1 MRIYAGVAA
10 IVAWFALALQLIL
23 IMRSEDGLSAAM
35 HFTNF
40 FSYFTIL
47 SNILVA
53 AVLTS
58 NRVGASNAVA
68 RWLRRPS
75 VMTAAALYITVTG
88 LVYAII
94 LAGIWAPTGWARVA
108 DQLLHYAM
116 PVIFV
121 VFWLAFVPKGTLSY
135 RQVPLFLVFPVA
147 YGVYSL
153 IRGPMVDW
161 YPYPFLDVRVHE
173 WSGVAVNIA
182 LMTAGFAVLAAFFVF
197 LDNLLG
203 RARRAAASA

>member
-1 MRIYAGVAA
+1 MRFYAGVAA
-10 IVAWFALALQLIL
+10 IVGWFALGLQLFL
-23 IMRSEDGLSAAM
+23 IMMKDDGLSGFM

-53 AVLTS
+53 TVLTA
-58 NRVGASNAVA
+58 NKVGGSDAVVG
-68 RWLRRPS
+68 WLRRPA
-75 VMTAAALYITVTG
+75 VQTAAALYITVTG
-88 LVYAII
+88 LVYAFV
-94 LAGIWAPTGWARVA
+94 LAGIWAPTGWDRVA

-121 VFWLAFVPKGTLSY
+121 VFWIVFVPKGTL
-135 RQVPLFLVFPVA
+135 RFRHVPLMLVFPVV
-147 YGVYSL
+147 YGAYSL
-153 IRGPMVDW
+153 IRGPLVDW

-182 LMTAGFAVLAAFFVF
+182 AMTAGFAVLAALFV
-197 LDNLLG
+197 LVDNLLG
-203 RARRAAASA
+203 RMRRATVEA